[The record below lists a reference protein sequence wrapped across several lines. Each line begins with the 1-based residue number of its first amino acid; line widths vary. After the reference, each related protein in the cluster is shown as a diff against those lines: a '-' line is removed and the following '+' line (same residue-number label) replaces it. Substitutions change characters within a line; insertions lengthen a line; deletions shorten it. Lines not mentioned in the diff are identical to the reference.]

1 MLTIDNERILTPDE
15 IYKIYK
21 QTINIDAH
29 IQFMY
34 IFSTGFRVSEYNY
47 VLEHP
52 DKIDYDNRI
61 IHFSNKQWDAGRRF
75 RDREI
80 YLSRTD
86 MNNVI
91 LFIKLKKTMNTKSYQ
106 LNRNLK
112 SWAEKA
118 NLNPEEMDSQTLRR
132 TRLSWLITLFP
143 QFGDKIAASMDF
155 YKDLKPYSSIPFSK
169 SDKLA
174 MICMLGDWS
183 GAIIDANREITQ
195 KTEL

>member
-1 MLTIDNERILTPDE
+1 MLAINNERILTPDE
-15 IYKIYK
+15 IYKIYQ
-21 QTINIDAH
+21 QTINIEAH

-47 VLEHP
+47 VFEHP
-52 DKIDYDNRI
+52 DMIDYDKRI
-61 IHFSNKQWDAGRRF
+61 IHFTDKEWDTARRF
-75 RDREI
+75 RDREV

-91 LFIKLKKTMNTKSYQ
+91 LFIKLNKYMNTKSYQ

-112 SWAEKA
+112 AWAEKA
-118 NLNPEEMDSQTLRR
+118 GLNPEEMDSKTLRR
-132 TRLSWLITLFP
+132 TRMAWLITLFP
-143 QFGDKIAASMDF
+143 QCEEQIVSSMDF
-155 YKDLKPYSSIPFSK
+155 YKDIKPYHTIPFTN

-183 GAIIDANREITQ
+183 GANTQ
-195 KTEL
+195 ENLKKDL

>member
-1 MLTIDNERILTPDE
+1 MLTVNDERILSPDE
-15 IYKIYK
+15 LYKIYR

-47 VLEHP
+47 VFEHP
-52 DKIDYDNRI
+52 DTIDYDNRI
-61 IHFSNKQWDAGRRF
+61 IHFNNRKWDAGRRF
-75 RDREI
+75 RDRDI

-91 LFIKLKKTMNTKSYQ
+91 LFMKLNKTMNTKSYQ

-112 SWAEKA
+112 AWAVKA
-118 NLNPEEMDSQTLRR
+118 NLNPIEMDSKTLRR
-132 TRLSWLITLFP
+132 TRLSWLLTLFP
-143 QFGDKIAASMDF
+143 QFGDKIASSMDF
-155 YKDLKPYSSIPFSK
+155 YEDLESYRAIPFSV

-183 GAIIDANREITQ
+183 GANPALNPE
-195 KTEL
+195 KA

>member
-1 MLTIDNERILTPDE
+1 MLTVNNERILIPDE
-15 IYKIYK
+15 IYKIFK

-52 DKIDYDNRI
+52 DMIDYDKRI
-61 IHFSNKQWDAGRRF
+61 IHFNDSQWDAGRRF

-91 LFIKLKKTMNTKSYQ
+91 LFIKLKKTMNTQSYQ

-112 SWAEKA
+112 AWAIKA
-118 NLNPEEMDSQTLRR
+118 GLNPEEMDSQTLRR
-132 TRLSWLITLFP
+132 SRLAWLLTLFP
-143 QFGDKIAASMDF
+143 QFDTKIAASMDF
-155 YKDLKPYSSIPFSK
+155 YKELEPYKSIPFSK

-183 GAIIDANREITQ
+183 GAINTQ
-195 KTEL
+195 SKETTAKQAE